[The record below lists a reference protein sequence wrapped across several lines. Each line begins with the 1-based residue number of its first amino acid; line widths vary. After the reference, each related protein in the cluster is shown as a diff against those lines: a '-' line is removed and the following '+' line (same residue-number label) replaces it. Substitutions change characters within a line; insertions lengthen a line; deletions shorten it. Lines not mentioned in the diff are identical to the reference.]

1 MCPNSSPQPR
11 PKRLLVPSR
20 SKELQRFADLFLEA
34 MALLE
39 QQRAVLDATG
49 AAAALRTQYDELQ
62 AKYNAFIRST
72 DEQAPP

>member
-1 MCPNSSPQPR
+1 M
-11 PKRLLVPSR
+11 LVPSR